1 MPWRLLPFR
10 SSGRML
16 GRRSVAGK
24 GARGSRV
31 GAWHAG
37 GAIETIAT
45 ARPRGDPNEI
55 RSMNTGLIRRGERR
69 GPNLRRIPAQVVVIV
84 GASRGIGRQT
94 AIRFGSRRATLV
106 LSARDG
112 TALAAAANA
121 ARAAGAA
128 GVEVITADVTSAW
141 QMEQLARRA
150 IARFGRLDTWVHVS
164 GVDLWSTFEET
175 RPEEFRRVI
184 EV

>member
-10 SSGRML
+10 RSGRML

-24 GARGSRV
+24 GARRSRV

-37 GAIETIAT
+37 AAIETIAT

-69 GPNLRRIPAQVVVIV
+69 GPNLRPIPEQVVVIV

-106 LSARDG
+106 LSARDEA
-112 TALAAAANA
+112 ALAEAANE

-128 GVEVITADVTSAW
+128 EGRGITARGTSA
-141 QMEQLARRA
+141 
-150 IARFGRLDTWVHVS
+150 G
-164 GVDLWSTFEET
+164 
-175 RPEEFRRVI
+175 
-184 EV
+184 